1 MYRCIIQTTFF
12 SKWQRPFS
20 SAIKLFFFL
29 YLCRDS
35 AIFIYQT
42 LYADFKDPIQNW
54 DRVPNIRVEW
64 VTCPLLFFYFNF
76 ITYKKFSLYL
86 EIIKILWYV
95 FALMDILLPR
105 VVNNHRT
112 FRNFTNYRIV
122 ISRIA
127 RLKPVI

>member
-1 MYRCIIQTTFF
+1 MCRCIILTTTYP
-12 SKWQRPFS
+12 KWHTLFS
-20 SAIKLFFFL
+20 SASKLFFFF
-29 YLCRDS
+29 CRDS
-35 AIFIYQT
+35 AIFICQT
-42 LYADFKDPIQNW
+42 LYADFKYPIQNW

-95 FALMDILLPR
+95 FALMDILLPS

>member
-1 MYRCIIQTTFF
+1 MYRCIIQKTFF

-20 SAIKLFFFL
+20 SAIKLLFL

-35 AIFIYQT
+35 AIFICQT
-42 LYADFKDPIQNW
+42 LYAGFKYPIQNW
-54 DRVPNIRVEW
+54 DRVSNIRVEW